1 MAMPELKR
9 RWTIAERDRL
19 PDDGNRYE
27 VIDGEL
33 FVTPAPAWRHQA
45 AVFELARLVADY
57 AGRWRIGAVLPAPA
71 DVVFSMDR
79 GVQPDVFVVPLV
91 DGHRPE
97 HFDDVR
103 RLLLAV
109 EVLSPSTARADRVR
123 KRALYRE
130 EGVPEY
136 WIVDLDARTFE
147 RTTPADDRPE
157 VLTERLGWQPDSAQ
171 EPLVIDVPA
180 YFAMVLD
187 R

>member
-1 MAMPELKR
+1 MAMPELNR
-9 RWTIAERDRL
+9 RWTVAERDQL

-45 AVFELARLVADY
+45 AVFELARIIADY
-57 AGRWRIGAVLPAPA
+57 VEPQGIGAVLPAPA
-71 DVVFSMDR
+71 DVVFTEYR
-79 GVQPDVFVVPLV
+79 GVQPDLFVVPLV
-91 DGHRPE
+91 NGRRPA

-103 RLLLAV
+103 RLLVAV

-123 KRALYRE
+123 KRALYRD

-147 RTTPADDRPE
+147 RTTPADERPE
-157 VLTERLGWQPDSAQ
+157 VLTEQLAWHPEGAT
-171 EPLVIDVPA
+171 EPLVIDIPA
-180 YFAMVLD
+180 YFAAVLD
-187 R
+187 A